1 MKLAYKNEKDKC
13 YGATGMAIAVV
24 LFDAEDMLNGVNLDA
39 EPAQMM
45 EFKHDYYYSGN
56 PRVSATTSWKILVR
70 NLNIAMGMSL
80 GNVLCRRL
88 VLEGAR
94 IDNDI
99 IDALCESAVADASEV
114 CALEEDEARHIFDKN
129 LTYLHRVFSH
139 GGVKSVAH
147 DFAERLQHARRLS
160 RLDILEQLRAL
171 NML

>member
-24 LFDAEDMLNGVNLDA
+24 LFDAEDMLTAVNLDA

-45 EFKHDYYYSGN
+45 EFTHDYYYSGN
-56 PRVSATTSWKILVR
+56 PSVSATTSWKTLVR
-70 NLNIAMGMSL
+70 NFNLAMGVSI
-80 GNVLCRRL
+80 GNVLCRKL
-88 VLEGAR
+88 VLDGVS
-94 IDNDI
+94 IDRDI
-99 IDALCESAVADASEV
+99 VDALCESAVADASEV

-129 LTYLHRVFSH
+129 MNYLHRVFSH

-147 DFAERLQHARRLS
+147 DFAGRLQRARRLS
-160 RLDILEQLRAL
+160 RLEILEQLHAL